1 ETPLVD
7 KPRKYKY
14 NARSISDEDVLFL
27 LVSISENGH
36 LQAIDFS
43 KLTAPC
49 ILFIVILY
57 DNCSFRIN
65 TSLYSL
71 IRACD

>member
-43 KLTAPC
+43 KLTAPNEQ
-49 ILFIVILY
+49 IFY
-57 DNCSFRIN
+57 YK
-65 TSLYSL
+65 YSH
-71 IRACD
+71 R

>member
-1 ETPLVD
+1 METPLVD

-43 KLTAPC
+43 KLTAHYEQN
-49 ILFIVILY
+49 F
-57 DNCSFRIN
+57 
-65 TSLYSL
+65 
-71 IRACD
+71 